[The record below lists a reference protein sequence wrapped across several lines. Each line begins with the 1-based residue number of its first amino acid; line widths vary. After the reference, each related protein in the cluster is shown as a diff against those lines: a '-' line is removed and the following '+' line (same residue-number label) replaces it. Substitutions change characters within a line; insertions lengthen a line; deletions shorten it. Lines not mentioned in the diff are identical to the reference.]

1 MPRMVAPRNLS
12 DGLGP
17 SNGLSQSMYHTKKAK
32 HDLHRRCEDYFT
44 DYTNRKAAVYF
55 LAAAFVIFTSLVA
68 LFQPWIGLP
77 CEDTTTGESPYANP
91 AYDPNP
97 CRQMRFACLL
107 WLTVEE
113 CSFGR
118 RLLASVMLGGIIGW
132 ERREADRPAGIRT
145 MSLVSLGSCLFTINS
160 AFAFLNGPM
169 SWDASRVS
177 AAIPR

>member
-1 MPRMVAPRNLS
+1 MPRMVGPRNLS

-17 SNGLSQSMYHTKKAK
+17 SNGLGQSMYHTKKEK
-32 HDLHRRCEDYFT
+32 NDLHRRCEDYFT

-55 LAAAFVIFTSLVA
+55 LAAAFVISTSLVA

-118 RLLASVMLGGIIGW
+118 RLLASVLLGGIIGW

-160 AFAFLNGPM
+160 TFAFLNGPM